1 MDYRLK
7 QGESVPE
14 GTRRMAAEQLDRAL
28 EYLGCQDGERDK
40 HVHEAR
46 KATKRLRAL
55 VRLVRRDLGDEVYAL
70 ENQCYRAA
78 GQRLSGLRD
87 ATVLVETLDRLVE
100 SLGEDVPK
108 SRFARVRVWLVERR
122 DRAYGQV
129 DSSNR
134 AVQEAIAALAQAR
147 ERLEHWNLQRRG
159 WGGIRVGV
167 QRIYARGRRD
177 FAGAYALPSD
187 EAFHDWRKQ
196 VKYLWYHAQILENIW
211 PPVMQ
216 ALVEELDQLG
226 ELLGQDHDLAVLRT
240 TVLAEFPRAGATA
253 TLLALERR
261 IAAVR
266 SRMQGQARLLAERIY
281 LERPRDFTRRLRG
294 YWRVWQVEQSAGH
307 DLEFGAPAADSA
319 GASERIDTTSHLAKK
334 EI

>member
-14 GTRRMAAEQLDRAL
+14 GMRRMAAEQLDRAL
-28 EYLGCQDGERDK
+28 EYLGSQDGERGK
-40 HVHEAR
+40 HIHEAR

-122 DRAYGQV
+122 DRVYSQA
-129 DSSNR
+129 DSNNR
-134 AVQEAIAALAQAR
+134 AVQEVIAELVQAR
-147 ERLEHWNLQRRG
+147 ERLEHWNLQRPD

-196 VKYLWYHAQILENIW
+196 VKYLWYHIQILENVW
-211 PPVMQ
+211 PLVMQ
-216 ALVEELDQLG
+216 SLTEELDQLG

-240 TVLAEFPRAGATA
+240 TVMAEFPRAGATA
-253 TLLALERR
+253 TLMALERR
-261 IAAVR
+261 IGEVR
-266 SRMQGQARLLAERIY
+266 SRKQGQARLLGERIY
-281 LERPRDFTRRLRG
+281 VERPREFSRRLRG
-294 YWRVWQVEQSAGH
+294 YWRVWQVEQA
-307 DLEFGAPAADSA
+307 GAPAN
-319 GASERIDTTSHLAKK
+319 GK
-334 EI
+334 

>member
-1 MDYRLK
+1 MEYRLK

-14 GTRRMAAEQLDRAL
+14 GVRRMATGQLGKAL
-28 EYLGCQDGERDK
+28 DNLGCQDGELDK
-40 HVHEAR
+40 HIHEAR

-55 VRLVRRDLGDEVYAL
+55 VALVRRDLGDEGYAL
-70 ENQCYRAA
+70 ENQCYRGA

-108 SRFARVRVWLVERR
+108 SRFAQVRAWLVERR
-122 DRAYGQV
+122 DRVYGQA
-129 DSSNR
+129 DSSGR
-134 AVQEAIAALAQAR
+134 AVQEVIAELVQAR
-147 ERLEHWNLQRRG
+147 ERLEHWNLQRPG

-177 FAGAYALPSD
+177 FAAAYALPSD

-196 VKYLWYHAQILENIW
+196 VKYLWYHIQILEHIW

-216 ALVEELDQLG
+216 SLAEELDQLG

-261 IAAVR
+261 IGEVR
-266 SRMQGQARLLAERIY
+266 ARKQSEARLLGERIY
-281 LERPRDFTRRLRG
+281 LERPRNFTRRLRG
-294 YWRVWQVEQSAGH
+294 YWRVWQAEQAAGH
-307 DLEFGAPAADSA
+307 DLEFGAPD
-319 GASERIDTTSHLAKK
+319 
-334 EI
+334 

>member
-1 MDYRLK
+1 MEYRLK
-7 QGESVPE
+7 QGECVPA
-14 GTRRMAAEQLDRAL
+14 GGRRMAAGQLNKAL
-28 EYLGCQDGERDK
+28 AHLGCRDGKLDE
-40 HVHEAR
+40 HIHEAR

-55 VRLVRRDLGDEVYAL
+55 VRLIRRDLGDEVYAL
-70 ENQCYRAA
+70 ENQCYRNA
-78 GQRLSGLRD
+78 GQRLSELRD

-108 SRFARVRVWLVERR
+108 SRFARVRTWLVERR
-122 DRAYGQV
+122 DRVYGQA

-134 AVQEAIAALAQAR
+134 AALEVIADLAQAR
-147 ERLEHWNLQRRG
+147 ERLEHWDLQHPG

-177 FAGAYALPSD
+177 FAAAYALPSD

-196 VKYLWYHAQILENIW
+196 VKYLWYHTQILEDIW
-211 PPVMQ
+211 PSVMR

-253 TLLALERR
+253 TLRALERR
-261 IAAVR
+261 IDEVR
-266 SRMQGQARLLAERIY
+266 SQMQAQARPLAERIY
-281 LERPRDFTRRLRG
+281 LERPREFTRRLGG
-294 YWRVWQVEQSAGH
+294 YWRVWQVEQASGH
-307 DLEFGAPAADSA
+307 KLKFGTPVADSA
-319 GASERIDTTSHLAKK
+319 GASERIDTTSHSAKK

>member
-1 MDYRLK
+1 MEYRLK
-7 QGESVPE
+7 QSESVSE
-14 GTRRMAAEQLDRAL
+14 GMRRMAAEQLYRGL

-40 HVHEAR
+40 HIHEAR

-70 ENQCYRAA
+70 ENQCYRGA

-100 SLGEDVPK
+100 CLGEDVPK
-108 SRFARVRVWLVERR
+108 SRFVRVRTWLVERR
-122 DRAYGQV
+122 DRAYGQA
-129 DSSNR
+129 DSINR
-134 AVQEAIAALAQAR
+134 AVQEAIADLEQAR
-147 ERLEHWNLQRRG
+147 ERLEDWNLQRQG
-159 WGGIRVGV
+159 WGGIQVGV
-167 QRIYARGRRD
+167 QRIYAQGRRD

-196 VKYLWYHAQILENIW
+196 VKYLWYHTQILEHIW

-216 ALVEELDQLG
+216 ALTEELDRLG

-253 TLLALERR
+253 TLMALERR
-261 IAAVR
+261 IGEVR
-266 SRMQGQARLLAERIY
+266 ARKQSEARLLGERIY
-281 LERPRDFTRRLRG
+281 LERPSEFTRRLRG
-294 YWRVWQVEQSAGH
+294 YWRVWQVEQGAGRSWTRH
-307 DLEFGAPAADSA
+307 TGR
-319 GASERIDTTSHLAKK
+319 GQHGC
-334 EI
+334 

>member
-108 SRFARVRVWLVERR
+108 SRFVRVRTWLVERR
-122 DRAYGQV
+122 DRAYGQA
-129 DSSNR
+129 DSINR
-134 AVQEAIAALAQAR
+134 AVQEVIAELAPAR
-147 ERLEHWNLQRRG
+147 ERLEHWNLQRHG
-159 WGGIRVGV
+159 WGGIRMGV

-187 EAFHDWRKQ
+187 EAFHDWRK
-196 VKYLWYHAQILENIW
+196 
-211 PPVMQ
+211 
-216 ALVEELDQLG
+216 
-226 ELLGQDHDLAVLRT
+226 
-240 TVLAEFPRAGATA
+240 
-253 TLLALERR
+253 
-261 IAAVR
+261 
-266 SRMQGQARLLAERIY
+266 
-281 LERPRDFTRRLRG
+281 
-294 YWRVWQVEQSAGH
+294 
-307 DLEFGAPAADSA
+307 
-319 GASERIDTTSHLAKK
+319 
-334 EI
+334 

>member
-87 ATVLVETLDRLVE
+87 ATVLVETLDRLVK
-100 SLGEDVPK
+100 SLGEDVPE

-134 AVQEAIAALAQAR
+134 AVQEAITALAQAR
-147 ERLEHWNLQRRG
+147 ECLEHWNLQRRG
-159 WGGIRVGV
+159 WGGIRAGV

-196 VKYLWYHAQILENIW
+196 VKYLWYHTQILENIW
-211 PPVMQ
+211 PSVMRAQ
-216 ALVEELDQLG
+216 AAELDQLG
-226 ELLGQDHDLAVLRT
+226 ELLGRDHDLAVLRT
-240 TVLAEFPRAGATA
+240 TVLTEFPRAGATA
-253 TLLALERR
+253 TLRALERR
-261 IAAVR
+261 INGVR
-266 SRMQGQARLLAERIY
+266 TQMQARARLLAERIY
-281 LERPRDFTRRLRG
+281 LERPREFSRRLGG
-294 YWRVWQVEQSAGH
+294 YWRVWQAEQSAGPS
-307 DLEFGAPAADSA
+307 GS
-319 GASERIDTTSHLAKK
+319 LARRPRTARMLK
-334 EI
+334 E

>member
-1 MDYRLK
+1 MEYRLK
-7 QGESVPE
+7 QGENAPE
-14 GTRRMAAEQLDRAL
+14 GVRRMATAQLDKAL
-28 EYLGCQDGERDK
+28 AHLGCEDGERDK
-40 HVHEAR
+40 HIHEAR

-70 ENQCYRAA
+70 ENQCYRNA

-100 SLGEDVPK
+100 CLGKDVPK
-108 SRFARVRVWLVERR
+108 SRFVRVRAWLVERR
-122 DRAYGQV
+122 DRAYGQAN
-129 DSSNR
+129 SSNR

-147 ERLEHWNLQRRG
+147 ERVEHWNLQRRG

-177 FAGAYALPSD
+177 FAAAYVLPSD

-196 VKYLWYHAQILENIW
+196 VKYLWYHTQILENIW
-211 PPVMQ
+211 PSVMEVL
-216 ALVEELDQLG
+216 AEELDQLG
-226 ELLGQDHDLAVLRT
+226 ELLGQDHDLAVLCA

-261 IAAVR
+261 IGEVR
-266 SRMQGQARLLAERIY
+266 SRIQGQARLLGERIY
-281 LERPRDFTRRLRG
+281 LERPREFTWRLRG
-294 YWRVWQVEQSAGH
+294 YWRVWQVEQ
-307 DLEFGAPAADSA
+307 DGAPAN
-319 GASERIDTTSHLAKK
+319 GE
-334 EI
+334 